1 MRKKIYDP
9 NQLNIEFPEEN
20 IDKKEEKISENT
32 ESIENTKN
40 IENDNLEAFAIAQ
53 EKELDLIASQKAQE
67 EALNNINTFPV
78 ETGYERDDPGEI
90 YKIPERYYDNK
101 NKERKEKEK
110 GRIFDDAS
118 MAIIRGTINDFRE
131 KVISDIAFNGDFSDK
146 NDASDFNKIK
156 QKVSEHLRYGRE
168 ERANKLNQGM
178 GVLRRVSNIKKML
191 QDFKHQKFIDYMDN
205 LKTDKGVTCG
215 LIVNS
220 KEYDEIMD
228 IIKQNR
234 R

>member
-20 IDKKEEKISENT
+20 IDKKEENIS
-32 ESIENTKN
+32 KN
-40 IENDNLEAFAIAQ
+40 IENIENIEKDNLEAFAIAQ
-53 EKELDLIASQKAQE
+53 DKELDLIASQKAQE

-78 ETGYERDDPGEI
+78 ETEYERDDPGEI
-90 YKIPERYYDNK
+90 YKISERYYDNK

-131 KVISDIAFNGDFSDK
+131 KVISDIAFNGNFSDK
-146 NDASDFNKIK
+146 NDASDFDKIK
-156 QKVSEHLRYGRE
+156 QKVNEYLRYGRE

-205 LKTDKGVTCG
+205 LKTDKGVTCS

-228 IIKQNR
+228 IIKQNCR
-234 R
+234 

>member
-20 IDKKEEKISENT
+20 IDKKEENISKN
-32 ESIENTKN
+32 IENIEN
-40 IENDNLEAFAIAQ
+40 IENDNSEAFAIAQ
-53 EKELDLIASQKAQE
+53 DKELDLIASQKAQE
-67 EALNNINTFPV
+67 EALNNINTFPA

-90 YKIPERYYDNK
+90 YKISERYYDNK

-131 KVISDIAFNGDFSDK
+131 KVISDIAFNGNFSDK
-146 NDASDFNKIK
+146 NDASDFDKIK
-156 QKVSEHLRYGRE
+156 QKVNEYLRYGRE

-220 KEYDEIMD
+220 KEYDKIMD
-228 IIKQNR
+228 IIKQNCR
-234 R
+234 

>member
-20 IDKKEEKISENT
+20 IDKKEENISENT
-32 ESIENTKN
+32 KSIENTKN

-67 EALNNINTFPV
+67 EALSNIRTFPAPTEDEKEDSAV
-78 ETGYERDDPGEI
+78 I
-90 YKIPERYYDNK
+90 YKIPTVYYENK
-101 NKERKEKEK
+101 RKEKKEKEK
-110 GRIFDDAS
+110 GRIFDDVN
-118 MAIIRGTINDFRE
+118 MAIMRETINNFRE
-131 KVISDIAFNGDFSDK
+131 KIISDIAFNGDFSDK
-146 NDASDFNKIK
+146 NDALDFNKIK
-156 QKVSEHLRYGRE
+156 QKVNEYLRYGRV
-168 ERANKLNQGM
+168 ERANRLNQGM

-191 QDFKHQKFIDYMDN
+191 QEFKHQKFIDYMDN